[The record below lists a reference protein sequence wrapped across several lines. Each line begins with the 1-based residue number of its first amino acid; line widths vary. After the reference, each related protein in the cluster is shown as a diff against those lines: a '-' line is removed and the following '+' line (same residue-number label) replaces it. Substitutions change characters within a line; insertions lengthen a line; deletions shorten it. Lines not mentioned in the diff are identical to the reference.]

1 MSSLQNDGP
10 HLFLNSINRK
20 ILVLKNAKLL
30 AATACAALAFGSFYI
45 AYACGPFSLDAIFTF
60 SKHPD
65 YPLEK
70 YAQGELGL
78 LQPTYARSYLFTAY
92 RHLNGT
98 GFLPAEQKALLALWK
113 ERQES
118 SWMPEAASMDTW
130 LATRKK
136 VAGIKAI
143 SQIDRYR
150 NKSKDSFDSFLNCT
164 PDAFE
169 TAAKTL
175 EVRITKFRATSP
187 EVKDWTLAQDRVF
200 SNCSEG
206 ENIPES
212 APSNTSVLVKQDR
225 AYQIASANFYAMKFD
240 DARTQFEKIAEDTN
254 SPWRTTASLLIART
268 LIRRA
273 SLQEEASRTE
283 SLSKAEILLNKTLA
297 DPVQEA
303 FHKSA
308 QNLLK
313 LVKLRLNPKE
323 RLRELAQLLASK
335 EPNPNLKQ
343 DLWDYTLLLD
353 KYEQEANPDFYESI
367 KFNQLSKVGRE
378 NDMTDW
384 VLTFQAQDKEAMNY
398 ALRRWEQTASMPWLI
413 ASLSKGSAKDAKA
426 SKLMKA
432 ALAIKPDSPAFL
444 SANAQLTRLL
454 LASGQQTEAKKRLDF
469 LLNNQAAI
477 QPSARNY
484 LLHQRMLLAS
494 NLDEFLKFAQR
505 KPTAFSWDYDDREL
519 PAASTDNK
527 DLKIWQGRLMFDS
540 DAISI
545 INERLPLSVLTEV
558 TSKKVLPD
566 YLRQR
571 IALAAWTRAALL
583 EDSEQS
589 KALAPLVSS
598 FYPELKSYLD
608 SYLLASTAQERK
620 VTALYI
626 LLKFP
631 ALRPL
636 VDPITGQTMSRD
648 LTKID
653 NYRGNWWCAQETKD
667 SSSTDSVNFLNA
679 TQQAAGKREHDQ
691 IAALGSAPN
700 YLSRQAVEWAK
711 KRTPNDSRV
720 PEALHLA
727 VRSTRYGCTD
737 KQTGRLSK
745 AAFDLLK
752 TRYASSPW
760 AKKTKYWFKG

>member
-1 MSSLQNDGP
+1 MSSLRKPGLRP
-10 HLFLNSINRK
+10 FLSRFS
-20 ILVLKNAKLL
+20 AKSLL
-30 AATACAALAFGSFYI
+30 PKALALTAALISGGFYV
-45 AYACGPFSLDAIFTF
+45 AYACGPFSLDAIFTY

-70 YAQGELGL
+70 YAQGELGI
-78 LQPTYARSYLFTAY
+78 LQPTYARSYLLVAY
-92 RHLNGT
+92 RYLKGT
-98 GFLPAEQKALLALWK
+98 RFSPDEKKALLALWN
-113 ERQES
+113 ERLS
-118 SWMPEAASMDTW
+118 DRRPEPAGVEVW
-130 LATRKK
+130 LTARKKITRKEPS
-136 VAGIKAI
+136 VPIEV
-143 SQIDRYR
+143 YR
-150 NKSKDSFDSFLNCT
+150 NKSKDSYDSFLNCT

-175 EVRITKFRATSP
+175 AARIAKFGAANP
-187 EVKDWTLAQDRVF
+187 DVKAWTETQDRVF
-200 SNCSEG
+200 ANCSG
-206 ENIPES
+206 ENIPEP
-212 APSNTSVLVKQDR
+212 AASNTATWLQQDH
-225 AYQIASANFYAMKFD
+225 AYQIAAANFYAMKFD
-240 DARTQFEKIAEDTN
+240 NARTQFEKIAEDTN
-254 SPWRTTASLLIART
+254 SPWRAAASFLRART
-268 LIRRA
+268 LIRQA
-273 SLQEEASRTE
+273 SLGEPSSSPIALQQAQIQ
-283 SLSKAEILLNKTLA
+283 LGQTLA
-297 DPVQEA
+297 DPSQRA

-308 QNLLK
+308 QNLSN
-313 LVKLRLNPKE
+313 LVKLRLAPKE
-323 RLRELAQLLASK
+323 RLRELAQILADK
-335 EPNPNLKQ
+335 EPDVNLKQ

-353 KYEQEANPDFYESI
+353 KYEQEANPDYYEAI

-384 VLTFQAQDKEAMNY
+384 VLTFQAQDQEALAY

-413 ASLSKGSAKDAKA
+413 ASLSKVSAQDAKA
-426 SKLMKA
+426 PDLMKA

-454 LASGQQTEAKKRLDF
+454 LASGQQTDAKKRLDF
-469 LLNNQAAI
+469 LLNNPGSI
-477 QPSARNY
+477 QPSAKNY

-505 KPTAFSWDYDDREL
+505 SPAAFSWDYDGREL
-519 PAASTDNK
+519 PAEAGNDK
-527 DLKIWQGRLMFDS
+527 DMKVWQGRFLFDS
-540 DAISI
+540 DATQVM
-545 INERLPLSVLTEV
+545 NERLPLSVLKEA

-571 IALAAWTRAALL
+571 VALAAWTRAALL

-589 KALAPLVSS
+589 KALAPLVSG
-598 FYPELKSYLD
+598 FYPELKLYLD

-653 NYRGNWWCAQETKD
+653 NYRGNWWCVQETKD
-667 SSSTDSVNFLNA
+667 SSSTGSVNFLNA
-679 TQQAAGKREHDQ
+679 TQEAVSKREHDQ

-700 YLSRQAVEWAK
+700 YLSRQAVEWA

-752 TRYASSPW
+752 TRYARSPW

>member
-20 ILVLKNAKLL
+20 ILVLENAKLL

-45 AYACGPFSLDAIFTF
+45 VYACGPFSLDAIFTF

-92 RHLNGT
+92 RYLNGT
-98 GFLPAEQKALLALWK
+98 GFFPEEQKALLALWK
-113 ERQES
+113 ERQEG
-118 SWMPEAASMDTW
+118 SWMSEAASMDTW
-130 LATRKK
+130 LTTRKK
-136 VAGIKAI
+136 VTGIKAI

-169 TAAKTL
+169 TAAKIL
-175 EVRITKFRATSP
+175 EARITKFRATSP

-212 APSNTSVLVKQDR
+212 APSNASVLVKQDR

-240 DARTQFEKIAEDTN
+240 DARTQFEKIAEDMN
-254 SPWRTTASLLIART
+254 SPWRTTASFLIART
-268 LIRRA
+268 LIRRV

-297 DPVQEA
+297 DPGQEA

-384 VLTFQAQDKEAMNY
+384 ILTFQAQDKEAMNY
-398 ALRRWEQTASMPWLI
+398 ALRKWEQTASMPWLI
-413 ASLSKGSAKDAKA
+413 ASLSKIDSKNVKA
-426 SKLMKA
+426 PELVKA
-432 ALAIKPDSPAFL
+432 ALSIKPENPAFL
-444 SANAQLTRLL
+444 GANAHITRLL
-454 LASGQQTEAKKRLDF
+454 LQSGQRTEAKKRLDF
-469 LLNNQAAI
+469 LLNNQGSM
-477 QPSARNY
+477 QTSAKNY

-505 KPTAFSWDYDDREL
+505 SPAAFSWDYDGREL
-519 PAASTDNK
+519 PAESTAHK
-527 DLKIWQGRLMFDS
+527 DLKIWQGRLLFDT
-540 DAISI
+540 DAMRIM
-545 INERLPLSVLTEV
+545 NERLPLSVLKEATL
-558 TSKKVLPD
+558 KKVLPD

-571 IALAAWTRAALL
+571 VALSAWTRAVIL
-583 EDSEQS
+583 EDTETA
-589 KALAPLVSS
+589 KVLAPLTSGWA
-598 FYPELKSYLD
+598 PELKPYID
-608 SYLLASTAQERK
+608 RYFQAPTQAARK
-620 VTALYI
+620 AAAIYM

-636 VDPITGQTMSRD
+636 LDPISGSSMSRN
-648 LTKID
+648 LSEID
-653 NYRGNWWCAQETKD
+653 NYRDNWWCAQETKNAV
-667 SSSTDSVNFLNA
+667 SIEELSFLHGA
-679 TQQAAGKREHDQ
+679 QETIAKTEHSRL
-691 IAALGSAPN
+691 AALGSAPN
-700 YLSRQAVEWAK
+700 YLSSQTLAWARRDPK
-711 KRTPNDSRV
+711 DPHV

-737 KQTGRLSK
+737 KQTGTFSK
-745 AAFDLLK
+745 AAYDLLK
-752 TRYASSPW
+752 TRYPDSPW